1 MPVAFTPHT
10 TNPLKAH
17 PQALER
23 ASAIKML
30 VLDVDG
36 VLTNGQVFFGPD
48 GKEMLKGF
56 DIQDGYGIQLLQS
69 IGISCAVITGRHSKM
84 VLARCDELHIKHV
97 FTGVKDKNTALE
109 ELLRD

>member
-36 VLTNGQVFFGPD
+36 VLTN
-48 GKEMLKGF
+48 
-56 DIQDGYGIQLLQS
+56 
-69 IGISCAVITGRHSKM
+69 
-84 VLARCDELHIKHV
+84 
-97 FTGVKDKNTALE
+97 VKFSLGLMAKKC
-109 ELLRD
+109 